1 MRCIIVSKETDKK
14 IKEINELMQNLTQAG
29 YQTFIIPWENRR
41 IGKAKELIQQNS
53 DVLLII
59 KEVDDNTY
67 GEYLY
72 SCAQIIRE
80 KEEKTTVIFY
90 DILEEYINKINLINM
105 AKKLRKLDMDA
116 IVITSKRDTYDKN
129 TIYSVNTKGDM
140 VVKISC
146 TSKHPYIFIGM
157 AIFRN
162 KFFKWIKNRYGVD
175 PGIIN
180 RDLHEVLNAYLFNGN
195 KVNVLVI

>member
-1 MRCIIVSKETDKK
+1 MRCIIISKEADKK

-41 IGKAKELIQQNS
+41 IGKAKELIQRNS
-53 DVLLII
+53 DALLII

-72 SCAQIIRE
+72 SCAQIIKE
-80 KEEKTTVIFY
+80 KEEKTTVVFY
-90 DILEEYINKINLINM
+90 DIFKEYINRINLI
-105 AKKLRKLDMDA
+105 KVGEKLRKMDMDA
-116 IVITSKRDTYDKN
+116 IVITRHQDTCN
-129 TIYSVNTKGDM
+129 TGTIYSVSTKGGTVIKM
-140 VVKISC
+140 GS
-146 TSKHPYIFIGM
+146 TSKHSYTFIGM

-162 KFFKWIKNRYGVD
+162 RFFKWIKNRYGVD

-180 RDLHEVLNAYLFNGN
+180 RDLHEILNAYLFNGN
-195 KVNVLVI
+195 KIDVLVV